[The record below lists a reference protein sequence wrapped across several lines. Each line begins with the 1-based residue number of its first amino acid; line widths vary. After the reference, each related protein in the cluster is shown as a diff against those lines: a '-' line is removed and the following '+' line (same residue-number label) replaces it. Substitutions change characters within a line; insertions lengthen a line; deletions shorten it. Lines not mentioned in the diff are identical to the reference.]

1 MTSTIRGTP
10 NGQFS
15 KNSRFRSDNTTAQFT
30 PGPQYEAYS
39 TFKEH
44 KQGPVYKQ
52 KNKAPAPSSVLEL
65 NKTLPHPTRDRTAWM
80 IGTTEGDVLGFH
92 DIAERNGPATYHP
105 ETTQTKPLNA
115 RAVFAKDPRFKSL
128 TGQFISKEHNQANLC
143 TGSPGPKY
151 YSKTHNTDLTK
162 GKTPHYS
169 FRSKGI
175 GHRDNFLNS
184 RIEGD
189 YIYQSKPG
197 TNEKTA
203 TVSVDVSPSTYSPD
217 SNVVKNKAP
226 RPQWTKA
233 ERFEPSPFAGA
244 HKQFISRKHT
254 RVKAGM
260 HAPGPQYAPSNFDM
274 YQPNKRTQV
283 TGKWCP

>member
-1 MTSTIRGTP
+1 MTSTIRGVP

-15 KNSRFRSDNTTAQFT
+15 KNPRFKSDNTTPQFT
-30 PGPQYEAYS
+30 PGPQYEPFS

-44 KQGPVYKQ
+44 KQGPVYKP
-52 KNKAPAPSSVLEL
+52 KNKAKAPENVLEL

-80 IGTTEGDVLGFH
+80 IGSTEGDVLGFF
-92 DIAERNGPATYHP
+92 DIAERNGPATYSP
-105 ETTQTKPLNA
+105 QTTLTKRTNE
-115 RAVFAKDPRFKSL
+115 RAVFGKDPRFKSL

-143 TGSPGPKY
+143 TASPGPKY
-151 YSKTHNTDLTK
+151 VPNTSNTDLTK
-162 GKTPHYS
+162 GNTPEYS

-175 GHRDNFLNS
+175 GNRDRFLNS
-184 RIEGD
+184 KIEGD
-189 YIYQSKPG
+189 YIYGAKPG
-197 TNEKTA
+197 TNETTPTSKI
-203 TVSVDVSPSTYSPD
+203 DVSSCTYSPD

-226 RPQWTKA
+226 RPKWTKA
-233 ERFEPSPFAGA
+233 ERFEESPFAGA

-260 HAPGPQYAPSNFDM
+260 HAPGPQYMPTNYDL

-283 TGKWCP
+283 AGKWCP